1 MQIRRIELSQT
12 LPIRQQVLWPDR
24 SPSDI
29 VYPEDSEADTFH
41 LGAFDDYGELLGV
54 ATLYHDVDATWRLR
68 GMGVLPDN
76 QGGGIG
82 TRLVDASI
90 SELKTLG
97 ATGVWCNAR
106 LAVTGF
112 YQHMDWEIEGE
123 EFEIPGVGAHYVMR
137 YLISN

>member
-12 LPIRQQVLWPDR
+12 LSIRRRVLWPDR

-29 VYPEDSEADTFH
+29 LYPEDLEADTFH
-41 LGAFDDYGELLGV
+41 LGAFDDSGELLGI
-54 ATLYHDVDATWRLR
+54 ATLYHDVESTWRLR

-90 SELKTLG
+90 DELRALG
-97 ATGVWCNAR
+97 ATQVWCNAR

-112 YQHMDWEIEGE
+112 YQRMGWKIEGE
-123 EFEIPGVGAHYVMR
+123 EFEIPGVGGHFVMR
-137 YLISN
+137 YLIA

>member
-12 LPIRQQVLWPDR
+12 LPIRQEVLWPDR

-29 VYPEDSEADTFH
+29 VYPEDSEVGTFH
-41 LGAFDDYGELLGV
+41 LGAFDDSGELLGI

-76 QGGGIG
+76 QGQGIG
-82 TRLVDASI
+82 ARLVDASVG
-90 SELKTLG
+90 ELRNLG

-112 YQHMDWEIEGE
+112 YQRMGWKIEGA
-123 EFEIPGVGAHYVMR
+123 EFEVPGVGGHFVMR
-137 YLISN
+137 YLIT

>member
-12 LPIRQQVLWPDR
+12 LPIRQEVLWPDR

-29 VYPEDSEADTFH
+29 VYPEDSEVGTFH
-41 LGAFDDYGELLGV
+41 LGAFDDSGELLGI

-76 QGGGIG
+76 QGQGIG
-82 TRLVDASI
+82 ARLVDASVG
-90 SELKTLG
+90 ELRNLG

-112 YQHMDWEIEGE
+112 YQRRGWKIEGE
-123 EFEIPGVGAHYVMR
+123 EFEIPGVGGHFVMR
-137 YLISN
+137 YLIT

>member
-12 LPIRQQVLWPDR
+12 LPIRQQVLWRDR

-29 VYPEDSEADTFH
+29 VYPEDSEVGTFH
-41 LGAFDDYGELLGV
+41 LGAFDDSGELLGI

-76 QGGGIG
+76 QGQGIG
-82 TRLVDASI
+82 ARLVDASVG
-90 SELKTLG
+90 ELRNLG

-112 YQHMDWEIEGE
+112 YQRRGWKIEGE
-123 EFEIPGVGAHYVMR
+123 EFEIPGVGGHFVMR
-137 YLISN
+137 YLIT

>member
-12 LPIRQQVLWPDR
+12 LSIRRRVLWPDR

-29 VYPEDSEADTFH
+29 LYPEDSEADTFH
-41 LGAFDDYGELLGV
+41 LGAFDDSGELLGI
-54 ATLYHDVDATWRLR
+54 ATLYHDVESTWRLR

-90 SELKTLG
+90 DELRALG
-97 ATGVWCNAR
+97 ATQVWCNAR

-112 YQHMDWEIEGE
+112 YERMGWKIEGA
-123 EFEIPGVGAHYVMR
+123 EFEVPGVGGHFVMR
-137 YLISN
+137 YLIA

>member
-29 VYPEDSEADTFH
+29 VYPEDSEAGTFH
-41 LGAFDDYGELLGV
+41 LGAFDDSGELLGI
-54 ATLYHDVDATWRLR
+54 ATLYHDDDATWRLR

-76 QGGGIG
+76 QGQGIG
-82 TRLVDASI
+82 ARLVDASVG
-90 SELKTLG
+90 ELRNLG

-112 YQHMDWEIEGE
+112 YQRRGWKIEGE
-123 EFEIPGVGAHYVMR
+123 EFEIPGVGGHFVMR
-137 YLISN
+137 YLIT

>member
-29 VYPEDSEADTFH
+29 VYPEDSGAGTFH
-41 LGAFDDYGELLGV
+41 LGAFGDSGELLGIV
-54 ATLYHDVDATWRLR
+54 TLYHNVDATWRLR

-76 QGGGIG
+76 QGRGIG
-82 TRLVDASI
+82 TRLVDASTG
-90 SELKTLG
+90 ELRNLG
-97 ATGVWCNAR
+97 ATQVWCNAR

-112 YQHMDWEIEGE
+112 YQRMGWELEGE
-123 EFEIPGVGAHYVMR
+123 EFEISGVGGHFVMR
-137 YLISN
+137 YLIT

>member
-12 LPIRQQVLWPDR
+12 LPIRQEVLWPDR

-29 VYPEDSEADTFH
+29 VYPEDSEGRTFH
-41 LGAFDDYGELLGV
+41 LGAFDDSGELLGI

-76 QGGGIG
+76 QGQGIG
-82 TRLVDASI
+82 ARLVDASVG
-90 SELKTLG
+90 ELRNLG

-112 YQHMDWEIEGE
+112 YQRRGCKIEGE
-123 EFEIPGVGAHYVMR
+123 EFEIPGVGGHFVMR
-137 YLISN
+137 YLIT